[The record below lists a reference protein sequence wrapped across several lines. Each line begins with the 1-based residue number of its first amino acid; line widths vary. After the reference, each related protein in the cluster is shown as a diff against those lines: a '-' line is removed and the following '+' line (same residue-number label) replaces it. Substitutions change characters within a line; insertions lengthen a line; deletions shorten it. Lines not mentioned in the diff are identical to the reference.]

1 MGRFCLCFG
10 KKADIFL
17 KKADIFKICFSYP
30 MSNLTRA
37 EIICKKRPLK
47 RVKNDLNTIQN
58 DPKTIQT
65 RCKNDSKTIQKRSKH
80 NAKTIQTQC
89 KNDPKTMQKRSKN
102 DPNCRSYSQ
111 KQSIFD
117 RFIKTLTIRMVL
129 KNSRPIHKNT
139 YY

>member
-80 NAKTIQTQC
+80 NAKTIQKRC
-89 KNDPKTMQKRSKN
+89 KNDPKTIQTVGPIRKN
-102 DPNCRSYSQ
+102 NLY
-111 KQSIFD
+111 
-117 RFIKTLTIRMVL
+117 LTD
-129 KNSRPIHKNT
+129 S
-139 YY
+139 